1 MSSSESEDSER
12 EMQTDDEEQ
21 EEPDLDA
28 SDTESDEDDE
38 MDNESPKKL
47 SLEEKV
53 AEDITKKY
61 AERQGKQLYIRFPY
75 KLPEDDDEFQKVA
88 KALSP
93 LIVKAHK
100 PRQKHA
106 RFCLV
111 DFDSREDRD
120 TALKAI
126 KTATKTGGT
135 KVVVSIPRTESDEFV
150 QELVQRKVNTLEKKK
165 AKARLRRASKLAL
178 RSKNFTSSIVITNL
192 PQSASAGE
200 VRRLFP
206 SAVDVHIKPRKGKL
220 IASSIATITLP
231 STMEARAAMKK
242 KQSLGGTELIVRFDT
257 HQAKKS
263 GGKAKKNNKK
273 KSSNSEST
281 KDGMKV
287 YN

>member
-1 MSSSESEDSER
+1 MSSSESEDSKR

-135 KVVVSIPRTESDEFV
+135 KVVVSIPRTES
-150 QELVQRKVNTLEKKK
+150 
-165 AKARLRRASKLAL
+165 
-178 RSKNFTSSIVITNL
+178 
-192 PQSASAGE
+192 
-200 VRRLFP
+200 
-206 SAVDVHIKPRKGKL
+206 
-220 IASSIATITLP
+220 
-231 STMEARAAMKK
+231 
-242 KQSLGGTELIVRFDT
+242 
-257 HQAKKS
+257 
-263 GGKAKKNNKK
+263 
-273 KSSNSEST
+273 
-281 KDGMKV
+281 
-287 YN
+287 